1 MFGLM
6 ELDQA
11 FNGARFALG
20 IRNSHDKTMR
30 LAMTVGIIPR
40 VRLRQYELPR
50 GLPTR
55 TR

>member
-1 MFGLM
+1 MEFAVSRDRNKMFELT

-30 LAMTVGIIPR
+30 ATMTVGY
-40 VRLRQYELPR
+40 RLS
-50 GLPTR
+50 
-55 TR
+55 